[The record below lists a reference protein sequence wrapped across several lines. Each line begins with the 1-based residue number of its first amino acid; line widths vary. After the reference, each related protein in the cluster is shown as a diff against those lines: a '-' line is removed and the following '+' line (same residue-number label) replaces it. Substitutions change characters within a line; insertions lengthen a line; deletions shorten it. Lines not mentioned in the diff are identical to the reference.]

1 MGLVLLERR
10 DRLRQ
15 AISYCRA
22 KASGHWKST
31 MGGADMVPQY
41 DFAGICQ
48 AYFLIE
54 QSYAFWEA
62 YLRLADLHYDHFF
75 YEDLLD
81 DPRPYVAS
89 VARQLSVEMPDGE
102 FETNLRL
109 QRDDLTEDWAER
121 FRNDVKSEDLLAHL
135 PRKVAPRNINNLARF
150 LLKKQMRIGQA

>member
-1 MGLVLLERR
+1 M
-10 DRLRQ
+10 
-15 AISYCRA
+15 
-22 KASGHWKST
+22 
-31 MGGADMVPQY
+31 
-41 DFAGICQ
+41 
-48 AYFLIE
+48 
-54 QSYAFWEA
+54 
-62 YLRLADLHYDHFF
+62 
-75 YEDLLD
+75 D

-150 LLKKQMRIGQA
+150 LLKKQMLTGQA